1 MKRILK
7 LIYEKGRYIIP
18 LDTEGLETLA
28 KQCVEKYSGFVSV
41 TLSKPYKSKTQ
52 KENSKYWVL
61 CTELGRELGMSKEE
75 VSEGVKERAIERGYP
90 FTVNKITGSYIP
102 KSIREDNTKEQ
113 AILIETVYQ
122 VASEM
127 GVYLE

>member
-7 LIYEKGRYIIP
+7 LIYENGRYIIP
-18 LDTEGLETLA
+18 LEAEGLETLA
-28 KQCVEKYSGFVSV
+28 RQCVEKYSGFVSV

-52 KENSKYWVL
+52 AENSKYWVL

-75 VSEGVKERAIERGYP
+75 VSEGIKERAIERGYP

-102 KSIREDNTKEQ
+102 QPISEDNTVEQ
-113 AILIETVYQ
+113 AILIKTVYQ
-122 VASEM
+122 VASEC